1 MKLTTQLVGSACGLA
16 VLMGTVGC
24 RSEQSAAPPTSETMT
39 DQESDALD
47 GALAPAADSAPSRDR
62 STLVVDAPSTGLPS
76 SGTLTASDP
85 DAQINLRSQP
95 TTDSDSPGQG
105 IAGDLVSLQKSAAG
119 DDGYTWYYVTFDRR
133 EAAGWIRG
141 DFIAIADPATPVSAS
156 APTGEDGP
164 RAVLDTTCG
173 SPDNLNAYYRTLNFN
188 IYICNS
194 PEGYV
199 YVGNEKGTPNTLVA
213 RNVTASQ
220 DGFVASNGGYDYVI
234 NTETLQIYE
243 GTAPEPI
250 LTEPVELA
258 ERY

>member
-1 MKLTTQLVGSACGLA
+1 MKLGTQLVGSACVLA
-16 VLMGTVGC
+16 VFMGTVGC
-24 RSEQSAAPPTSETMT
+24 RSNQSATPQTAETMT
-39 DQESDALD
+39 AQDSDFPD
-47 GALAPAADSAPSRDR
+47 GALAPEADSASSRDR
-62 STLVVDAPSTGLPS
+62 STLVVDAPSTALPS
-76 SGTLTASDP
+76 SGTLTARDP

-105 IAGDLVSLQKSAAG
+105 GAGDLVSVQKSVEG

-133 EAAGWIRG
+133 EAEGWIRG
-141 DFIAIADPATPVSAS
+141 DFIAIAAPTTPVSAS
-156 APTGEDGP
+156 AQTGENGP
-164 RAVLDTTCG
+164 SAVLDATCG

-188 IYICNS
+188 IYICNL

-213 RNVTASQ
+213 RSVTASQ

-234 NTETLQIYE
+234 NAETLQIYE
-243 GTAPEPI
+243 GTASEPI